1 MEKHLKDKQ
10 YYIDLYDKHTVEKC
24 RSLENRWK
32 DKITPSKE
40 YLEDNKI
47 TEQEAK
53 MVNKLAEDFCMRQTT
68 GERYSNKEST
78 IREWIER
85 DEQRDRLYE
94 NTEPPENIRC
104 LTCRNKMSISV
115 KVLDIGFDNKP
126 DRILF
131 ILACPNKCLPNRAFF
146 SDGEEF
152 RSKPKLCPNC
162 NSSLETKDDKTEDK
176 IITTYSCSNCSYSK
190 KEELDTSPNEE
201 ETLDENFAKD
211 RDRFC
216 LTKEEGEKYQR
227 EKFELQQL
235 AKFSEDWKKEEEKRA
250 KKLEENP
257 NGYHLDGHGY
267 TCAICHN
274 NTPEGDNWY
283 DKYGIK
289 CLVCQKAIDEGEIPA
304 TLASDKESWYTKY
317 DIESSFCVKGNT
329 LRKWIKDG
337 IIKPR
342 IVSHYGKGTWYELF
356 MIEDNKDFLP
366 PKKLVESES
375 VNVKDENGKI
385 ERKSIPWYQLY
396 KPHEHLKDYK
406 IMNHLRVVPAEE
418 MKEREEAEKKKW
430 EDKVA
435 RRKSKNK
442 IK

>member
-1 MEKHLKDKQ
+1 MQKYLKDKQ

-32 DKITPSKE
+32 DKFPPSKE
-40 YLEDNKI
+40 YLENNKV
-47 TEQEAK
+47 TEHEAK
-53 MVNKLAEDFCMRQTT
+53 MINKIAEDFCMRQTT

-104 LTCRNKMSISV
+104 LTCRNKMSVSI

-152 RSKPKLCPNC
+152 RSKPNLCPNC

-176 IITTYSCSNCSYSK
+176 IITTYSCFNCSYSK
-190 KEELDTSPNEE
+190 KEELDTSPKEE
-201 ETLDENFAKD
+201 ETFDENFAKD

-235 AKFSEDWKKEEEKRA
+235 AKFSEEWKKKEEERA

-317 DIESSFCVKGNT
+317 DIERSFCVKGNT
-329 LRKWIKDG
+329 LRKWIRDG

-406 IMNHLRVVPAEE
+406 IMDHLRVVSAEE
-418 MKEREEAEKKKW
+418 MKEREDAEKKKW
-430 EDKVA
+430 EEKVA